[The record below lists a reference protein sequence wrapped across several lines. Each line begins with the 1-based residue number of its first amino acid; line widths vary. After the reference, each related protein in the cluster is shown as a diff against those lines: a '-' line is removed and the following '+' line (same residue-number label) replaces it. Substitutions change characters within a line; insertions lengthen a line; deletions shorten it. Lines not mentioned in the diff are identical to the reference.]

1 MNIRSFVMVKN
12 LFTFLLVIVILSS
25 GGSFVSAQ
33 ATTSPSINAEE
44 ICSSY
49 KKSVGVVTFIDNRIS
64 QARISQEKIPVILEE
79 RDGVIVPVLDIP
91 DVPLSRERVIKAGD
105 TVPFVSV
112 VKNKSSLFLEN
123 TSLVFFV
130 YKIEKDQEF
139 LIDRFVPVENI
150 SLKSGEFKEF
160 PFSWTV
166 PVHFKKGEYM
176 FRPYA
181 VSANTFAL
189 HGASFEK
196 EASVGNIRFSVEGDA
211 SVQKLFSIDMGQGIN
226 SLSNTVF
233 FPRTGAVPL
242 TITLKGDPGTTF
254 KVPLSIK
261 VYSGMGTA
269 VSDVVHTEEKIVEV
283 SSEGKASFDYVFSH
297 DDLSR
302 YYMTVETKSGD
313 VDSFGNIVIVR
324 QDQGEVAVSF
334 AGMDKNASETVSS
347 AIPYVICLNSFGQK
361 ISPETSVVA
370 SLVNSKGAILE
381 SQEFTGT
388 DLKNVLG
395 GSFGAKHDTDHV
407 SFIVEIKKNEK
418 TMQRVEV
425 TSPCSGCVQGETGTR
440 GRLLIAIVL
449 FLFSLSIIV
458 GMYGRKRSLV
468 QTASVFKNEK

>member
-166 PVHFKKGEYM
+166 PTHFKKGEYM

-196 EASVGNIRFSVEGDA
+196 EASVGNIRFSVEGDFP
-211 SVQKLFSIDMGQGIN
+211 VKKPFLIEIGQNI
-226 SLSNTVF
+226 NTVSHMLF
-233 FPRTGAVPL
+233 LPRTGTVPV
-242 TITLKGDPGTTF
+242 TITLKGERGGAF
-254 KVPLSIK
+254 KTPVSIK
-261 VYSGMGTA
+261 IYSGMGTA
-269 VSDVVHTEEKIVEV
+269 VSDIVHAEERIIEV
-283 SSEGKASFDYVFSH
+283 SPEGTASFEYVFSH
-297 DDLSR
+297 DDLSH
-302 YYMTVETKSGD
+302 YYMTVE
-313 VDSFGNIVIVR
+313 VDGEEAHSLGQAVVTR
-324 QDQGEVAVSF
+324 KDQGEVLVSF
-334 AGMDKNASETVSS
+334 AGIDKSTLGAATS
-347 AIPYVICLNSFGQK
+347 IPYVVCINSFGQK
-361 ISPETSVVA
+361 ITAGTSVTA
-370 SLVNSKGAILE
+370 SLTNSKGALLD
-381 SQEFTGT
+381 SQEFTGNL
-388 DLKNVLG
+388 LKNALG
-395 GSFGAKHDTDHV
+395 GSFDVQLGTDYLGF
-407 SFIVEIKKNEK
+407 SVELRKNEK
-418 TMQRVEV
+418 ITQRIEV
-425 TSPCSGCVQGETGTR
+425 ASPCSTCAE
-440 GRLLIAIVL
+440 GRKNKNVIPFILVTASTLLL
-449 FLFSLSIIV
+449 FIV
-458 GMYGRKRSLV
+458 GRVYMRKRSLV